1 MLRVTSSRIPSAL
14 FALLLVLAF
23 WWLLRDPHP
32 HSSGSALRST
42 QALEVGDREWVREVS
57 SRTSAIVE
65 IPEALQP
72 AAEPVVEPPVA
83 DPAPRYPFDPQAPI
97 PHLALNLE
105 ALQNP
110 AAFRNFVSTNSLVNP
125 ARLPFT
131 EQEAKK
137 LLQSAQ
143 PEIGLTRQAQKRF
156 LDEKSAAVN
165 RAIAQYD
172 GPRFKSYDEAASYA
186 RSAYQGTRLGSVIIK
201 EHQGAQATMAII
213 LDAEKE
219 LPTYLLYK
227 EMLEVTEV
235 AAARLRQLIE
245 TGAYR

>member
-1 MLRVTSSRIPSAL
+1 MLQVTVSRVLSAL
-14 FALLLVLAF
+14 FAVLLVF
-23 WWLLRDPHP
+23 WWLFRDLDSP
-32 HSSGSALRST
+32 SGGSALRST
-42 QALEVGDREWVREVS
+42 QALEVGDRDRVREVA

-65 IPEALQP
+65 IPDALEP
-72 AAEPVVEPPVA
+72 AAEPVVEVPAV

-105 ALQNP
+105 VLQNP

-125 ARLPFT
+125 ARLPLT

-143 PEIGLTRQAQKRF
+143 PEIGSTRQAQKRF

-172 GPRFKSYDEAASYA
+172 GPRFKSFDEAASYA

-213 LDAEKE
+213 LDAEME
-219 LPTYLLYK
+219 LATYLLYK
-227 EMLEVTEV
+227 EMLDVTEI

-245 TGAYR
+245 IGAYR